1 MKVFYCAMICLVTMF
16 ATQVYALSL
25 DICAN
30 GLAYETSLNTDG
42 TVAGDTVLTGTCL
55 GNEMLTS
62 TGESNI
68 FEQLTTYPEIL
79 RARVRIYYSATC
91 HTNRGK
97 LSSGQPAPDYCT
109 CQRGD
114 TGSCIGCSSST
125 CSGMR

>member
-1 MKVFYCAMICLVTMF
+1 MKIFYCAIICLVTMF

-30 GLAYETSLNTDG
+30 GLSYETSLNSDG

-55 GNEMLTS
+55 GTEMLS
-62 TGESNI
+62 SGEGNV
-68 FEQLTTYPEIL
+68 FEQLTIKPEIL
-79 RARVRIYYSATC
+79 RAKIRIYYSATC

-97 LSSGQPAPDYCT
+97 LPSGNPAPDYCT

-125 CSGMR
+125 CSGWR